1 MPKWPFEDAKMKAVK
16 PPYVQLDIYRE
27 REEKKNINH

>member
-16 PPYVQLDIYRE
+16 PPYVQLDIKRE
-27 REEKKNINH
+27 RERQEEKD